1 MTRFAIPWL
10 FERSPLRRLLAFA
23 LLIGLAAA
31 GGCSGRG
38 EPVAAEQPVGTTPA
52 PEYRHGAQSEGGGGR
67 QGPYDDSAPSS
78 ETAVPPE
85 MKTVAGMLLGSG
97 AEVVAFGDF
106 AGNGHEQALVVNRI
120 VSAPGATG
128 GTIRGSALPQT
139 AAVPF
144 TRATVIE
151 HDGARWIEVLRC
163 DEHLTNPKG
172 FLSGTPL
179 SPVTGWSVQLH
190 AAGRGEKG
198 AREDKH
204 AVGAVQ
210 EFTFAPLQTSGTT
223 APPIVVKWNARV
235 NRYQAFDRA
244 NQQFLGEV
252 ASLEMPASKLR

>member
-31 GGCSGRG
+31 GGCSSRG
-38 EPVAAEQPVGTTPA
+38 EPVAAEQPVATTPA
-52 PEYRHGAQSEGGGGR
+52 PEYRHGAQSEGDGDPE
-67 QGPYDDSAPSS
+67 QGPYFDSAPSS

-85 MKTVAGMLLGSG
+85 MKTVAGMVLGSS

-120 VSAPGATG
+120 ANAPGATG
-128 GTIRGSALPQT
+128 GMIRGSALPQT

-163 DEHLTNPKG
+163 DEHLTNPRG
-172 FLSGTPL
+172 FLSGTPI

-190 AAGRGEKG
+190 AAGHGGKK
-198 AREDKH
+198 DKH

-223 APPIVVKWNARV
+223 APPIVVKWNAKV

>member
-10 FERSPLRRLLAFA
+10 AERSPLRGLLAFA
-23 LLIGLAAA
+23 LLIGLASA

-38 EPVAAEQPVGTTPA
+38 DPAAAKQPVRTSPGA
-52 PEYRHGAQSEGGGGR
+52 EYRHDDPSGSGDGDSAR
-67 QGPYDDSAPSS
+67 GPYGDSAQSS
-78 ETAVPPE
+78 ETGVPPE
-85 MKTVAGMLLGSG
+85 ITTVAGMLLGSS

-120 VSAPGATG
+120 VSTRGATG
-128 GTIRGSALPQT
+128 WMIPGIPTPET

-151 HDGARWIEVLRC
+151 RDGARWTEVLRC
-163 DEHLTNPKG
+163 DEHLKNPKG
-172 FLSGTPL
+172 FLSGTPV

-190 AAGRGEKG
+190 TEGHGERK
-198 AREDKH
+198 DKH
-204 AVGAVQ
+204 AGGAVQ
-210 EFTFAPLQTSGTT
+210 EFTFAPLQTSETA
-223 APPIVVKWNARV
+223 APPIVVKWNAKV
-235 NRYQAFDRA
+235 DRYQAFDRA